1 MKQYQQKLNQN
12 NMFST
17 NIAMEILVG
26 LPKGLELI
34 YLN

>member
-1 MKQYQQKLNQN
+1 MKNKVKKLNQN

-17 NIAMEILVG
+17 NIVMEVLVG